1 MARRPG
7 TEAPARLRLPCC
19 GWWVRIEPRDPRLRV
34 CGSCGHWLMDYGD
47 EQPVLLTQDQIEEL
61 PARMPRHAAELVRL
75 TAEIVAAAP
84 CCQRAA
90 GHG

>member
-1 MARRPG
+1 
-7 TEAPARLRLPCC
+7 
-19 GWWVRIEPRDPRLRV
+19 
-34 CGSCGHWLMDYGD
+34 MDYGD